1 MNKNREV
8 VRLAKKQNKKEEK
21 VDNQNPSCPN
31 CDTKKKMSVRQ
42 VDTDRDGRIIADIW
56 ACSEC
61 HAWIRI
67 LRQES
72 KEDEIA
78 RLKKRLVALE

>member
-1 MNKNREV
+1 MRW
-8 VRLAKKQNKKEEK
+8 AKKQNKNQENIEENK
-21 VDNQNPSCPN
+21 NPACPN